1 MEVKDILM
9 NLLIMEGFDKGMCK
23 KFIQK
28 FSLFKWIKMLNI
40 ALQLLIPYQFIKRHC
55 ILDGRGCIPQD
66 TRRTGW
72 GLRTSTT
79 AGIIF
84 SNTRTGW
91 KNGQETVSCLRWGV
105 SNNPF
110 NFPSSIAVFIIFY
123 IFSIADLHWY
133 LDC

>member
-28 FSLFKWIKMLNI
+28 FSLKMLNI
-40 ALQLLIPYQFIKRHC
+40 ALQLLISYQFIKRHC

-66 TRRTGW
+66 TRRTGR
-72 GLRTSTT
+72 GLRTSPT

-91 KNGQETVSCLRWGV
+91 KNGQETVSCL
-105 SNNPF
+105 
-110 NFPSSIAVFIIFY
+110 
-123 IFSIADLHWY
+123 
-133 LDC
+133 C